1 MPSWLADLGQRG
13 TYNTLHRPPIFC
25 PDPVGMEDNEGS
37 LPLPITRVLQLLL
50 QAARRDMTLA
60 HMHTHTHTHRQTD
73 IARHTSMTYHSQAA
87 AFPAP
92 LASSLAYPRQRAHWI
107 SFSIPKTI
115 YRFLCRRGNLE
126 WLNARKPS
134 CGCHLILP
142 QNRIFAAFLTS
153 IFGAH
158 TFTPSW
164 VRSQNPRFATAAA
177 SCVCDCVWAGTEAQC
192 RHLVSDTCSKRSV
205 SSLDHPQRHWQTH
218 THTHVHACHII
229 TSLQWPVCRHDV
241 TVSVTWRNTTSI
253 EVSSV
258 QSAAVTSVKTLTQ
271 INRPLSQWCI
281 FSDPDGQQT
290 SRYSASSV
298 DVVPRKSSPSSSSSS
313 SSLSAVDCDWTAS
326 GASMLS
332 NSR

>member
-1 MPSWLADLGQRG
+1 
-13 TYNTLHRPPIFC
+13 
-25 PDPVGMEDNEGS
+25 
-37 LPLPITRVLQLLL
+37 
-50 QAARRDMTLA
+50 
-60 HMHTHTHTHRQTD
+60 
-73 IARHTSMTYHSQAA
+73 MTYHSQVAAA

-92 LASSLAYPRQRAHWI
+92 LASSGLAYLRQRAHWI

-115 YRFLCRRGNLE
+115 YRFLCRRGNLK

-205 SSLDHPQRHWQTH
+205 SSLDHPQRHCQTH
-218 THTHVHACHII
+218 THTHTYTHVI
-229 TSLQWPVCRHDV
+229 
-241 TVSVTWRNTTSI
+241 
-253 EVSSV
+253 
-258 QSAAVTSVKTLTQ
+258 
-271 INRPLSQWCI
+271 
-281 FSDPDGQQT
+281 
-290 SRYSASSV
+290 
-298 DVVPRKSSPSSSSSS
+298 SSPPCSDLFAVMT
-313 SSLSAVDCDWTAS
+313 SLSASLDVTQRVSRWAACSQLQWRLSKHWHRSIDLSVS
-326 GASMLS
+326 GVYSLILTV
-332 NSR
+332 SRRQDIVPAV